1 MSERSDTRDRA
12 GVDTGPSQ
20 AGVDAQPVQTEALPS
35 PGEPVPAGAG
45 DRQPVL
51 ELRNVSTHYGMVAVL
66 RNVNVEIYP
75 GEMVCLLGGNASG
88 KTTTLKTI
96 LGYVTPSEGDVV
108 LDGEVVSGLP
118 TAQVVS
124 RGISMVPENR
134 RLFPNMTVSENLDLG
149 AYQRKDKAKLA
160 EDRER
165 VLETFPRIRERLKQK
180 AGTLSGGEQQMVAM
194 GRALMADPKVLL
206 MDEPSMGLAPI
217 LVEQVFEIIK
227 QIRALGR
234 TVFVVEQ
241 NANMALSIADRG
253 YVIQTGQV
261 VLADTAQNLLDN
273 PLMREAYL
281 GEL

>member
-1 MSERSDTRDRA
+1 MS
-12 GVDTGPSQ
+12 GQPS
-20 AGVDAQPVQTEALPS
+20 S
-35 PGEPVPAGAG
+35 SAGAPVADG
-45 DRQPVL
+45 DRRPVL
-51 ELRNVSTHYGMVAVL
+51 ELRNVSTHYGLVAVL
-66 RNVNVEIYP
+66 REVNVEIFP

-96 LGYVTPSEGDVV
+96 LGYVRPTEGDVV
-108 LDGEVVSGLP
+108 LDGEIVSGMP
-118 TAQVVS
+118 VAEVVG

-134 RLFPNMTVSENLDLG
+134 RLFANMTVSENLDLG
-149 AYQRKDKAKLA
+149 AYQRKDKAKIA
-160 EDRER
+160 QDREQ
-165 VLETFPRIRERLKQK
+165 VLDTFPRVRERLKQK

-194 GRALMADPKVLL
+194 CRALMADPKVLL

-227 QIRALGR
+227 QIRELGR

-261 VLADTAQNLLDN
+261 VLADTAKNLLEN

>member
-1 MSERSDTRDRA
+1 MSDETPTAMRAADPAETGVDVQPVDTAALPTRDEPTA
-12 GVDTGPSQ
+12 GRD
-20 AGVDAQPVQTEALPS
+20 
-35 PGEPVPAGAG
+35 GE
-45 DRQPVL
+45 RRPVL
-51 ELRNVSTHYGMVAVL
+51 ELRDVSTHYGLVAVL
-66 RNVNVEIYP
+66 RNVNVEIFP

-96 LGYVTPSEGDVV
+96 LGYVKPTEGDVV
-108 LDGEVVSGLP
+108 LDGEVVTGLP
-118 TAQVVS
+118 TSEVVS
-124 RGISMVPENR
+124 KGISMVPENR
-134 RLFPNMTVSENLDLG
+134 RLFANMTVSENLDLG
-149 AYQRKDKAKLA
+149 AYQRRDKAKIA
-160 EDRER
+160 GDRDK

-261 VLADTAQNLLDN
+261 VLADTAKNLLDN

>member
-1 MSERSDTRDRA
+1 MSERR
-12 GVDTGPSQ
+12 
-20 AGVDAQPVQTEALPS
+20 
-35 PGEPVPAGAG
+35 
-45 DRQPVL
+45 PVL
-51 ELRNVSTHYGMVAVL
+51 ELRNVSTHYGLVSVL
-66 RNVNVEIYP
+66 RNVQVEIYP

-96 LGYVTPSEGDVV
+96 LGYVKPSEGEVFV
-108 LDGEVVSGLP
+108 DGEPVSGMP
-118 TAQVVS
+118 TSEVVA
-124 RGISMVPENR
+124 RGVSMVPENR
-134 RLFPNMTVSENLDLG
+134 RLFANMTVSENLDLG
-149 AYQRKDKAKLA
+149 AFQRRDRAKVA

-165 VLETFPRIRERLKQK
+165 VLEIFPRVRERLKQR

-194 GRALMADPKVLL
+194 CRALMADPKVLL
-206 MDEPSMGLAPI
+206 MDEPSMGLAPV
-217 LVEQVFEIIK
+217 LVEQVFEIIQ

-261 VLADTAQNLLDN
+261 VLADTAANLLAN